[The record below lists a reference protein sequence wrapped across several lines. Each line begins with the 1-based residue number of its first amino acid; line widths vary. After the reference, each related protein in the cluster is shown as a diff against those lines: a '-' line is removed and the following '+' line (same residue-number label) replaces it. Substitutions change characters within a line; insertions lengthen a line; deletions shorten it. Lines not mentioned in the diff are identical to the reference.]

1 MKIELLGGYTKEELE
16 QRIKKIASA
25 AKLSRFP
32 GNVFEVQDTCNDYE
46 KNLNIVKRVIKMG
59 HKTIIEHDYLVF
71 ALCDVSPIIEQ
82 TILGSRLASFTIK
95 SRREVD
101 FRKVGYY
108 IPKFRNKNLEEHPN
122 REEIEKEYKEQMQSL
137 FDFYGDMVD
146 DGIIR
151 EDARFILPYCYHS
164 NIIMGMDARELEK
177 MVISFLYGNISKLS
191 EIKELGEELFKII
204 KQHVPYLV
212 DNIEAQQNNDEN
224 PFKTLEE
231 MVERPAIK
239 IIDKPTIIDYTENAE
254 EKVLKSHI
262 MYHYQCNQEQAIEIL
277 NKMEKEDTNIREK
290 LMHEILNKDENRE
303 LEQVNYTIQIPISLA
318 VLTHFTR
325 HRMQSLLVPEFTP
338 MWNLNNYKIPDS
350 IKNKG
355 WESRFIDTV
364 NKNIKTFEKFKNMGV
379 AEEDLI
385 YFYISGQMCNII
397 TTMNA
402 RNIKWVCRMRACNK
416 AQWEIRNVA
425 KGIAK
430 EVKEVSPLIG
440 RELGPTCITNKVC
453 YEGRES
459 CGFIEKILENEKKK
473 EQC

>member
-1 MKIELLGGYTKEELE
+1 
-16 QRIKKIASA
+16 
-25 AKLSRFP
+25 
-32 GNVFEVQDTCNDYE
+32 
-46 KNLNIVKRVIKMG
+46 
-59 HKTIIEHDYLVF
+59 
-71 ALCDVSPIIEQ
+71 
-82 TILGSRLASFTIK
+82 
-95 SRREVD
+95 
-101 FRKVGYY
+101 
-108 IPKFRNKNLEEHPN
+108 
-122 REEIEKEYKEQMQSL
+122 
-137 FDFYGDMVD
+137 
-146 DGIIR
+146 
-151 EDARFILPYCYHS
+151 
-164 NIIMGMDARELEK
+164 MGMDARELEK